1 MPYNIVVLGWVIGF
15 VSATVLTI
23 GITIRQTYKKYMEEQ
38 KFIAKELADKITK
51 EPTGIEKWK
60 RKVYR
65 P

>member
-23 GITIRQTYKKYMEEQ
+23 GITIHQIYKKYIKEQ
-38 KFIAKELADKITK
+38 KFTAKELADKITK
-51 EPTGIEKWK
+51 EPTEIEKWK
-60 RKVYR
+60 RKVFR